1 MEDDRRLRVA
11 RAYGGLLVIVGFL
24 VLLTAHLLD
33 ILTFPASERILLISF
48 AYTLLGID
56 SLLKVFAT
64 AVESIDL
71 SIERD
76 TDE

>member
-1 MEDDRRLRVA
+1 MNDDRRLRVT
-11 RAYGGLLVIVGFL
+11 RAFGGLLVILVFL
-24 VLLTAHLLD
+24 VLLTAHLLGL
-33 ILTFPASERILLISF
+33 LTFPASERILLISL

-56 SLLKVFAT
+56 SLLKAFAT

-76 TDE
+76 TDD